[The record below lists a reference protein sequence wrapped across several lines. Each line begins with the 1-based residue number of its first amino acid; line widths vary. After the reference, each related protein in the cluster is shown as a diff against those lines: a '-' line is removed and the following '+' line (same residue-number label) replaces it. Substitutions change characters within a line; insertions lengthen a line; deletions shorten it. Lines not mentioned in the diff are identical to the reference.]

1 MKKNYY
7 SKVITDPHFKP
18 LSEMKGRKF
27 SVTEGQVELAKKL
40 NKDYELSEY
49 AFLLLIKYV
58 EFAFLPD
65 EDSKA
70 WQQEF
75 ENINRILDSEESFTV
90 RLEYENKFSE
100 IIKDGDTISLKTD
113 STPSKRKRMLLE
125 ESIKKIATEIFK
137 QLTIK
142 ENISEWKSL
151 CIIGFIFA
159 FYHIGISYD
168 HPIETKTERKISHPG
183 ENYLSY
189 LSGNIKRYILK

>member
-7 SKVITDPHFKP
+7 SKVITDTHFKP
-18 LSEMKGRKF
+18 LSEMKGKKF
-27 SVTEGQVELAKKL
+27 SVTEGQIELAKKL
-40 NKDYELSEY
+40 NKDYLLSEY
-49 AFLLLIKYV
+49 AFIVLIKYV

-65 EDSKA
+65 NDS
-70 WQQEF
+70 QEF
-75 ENINRILDSEESFTV
+75 ENINRMLDSEESFTV

-113 STPSKRKRMLLE
+113 STPSKRNKIFLE
-125 ESIKKIATEIFK
+125 KSIKRIATEIFN

-142 ENISEWKSL
+142 ESISEWKSQ

-159 FYHIGISYD
+159 FYQIGISYD
-168 HPIETKTERKISHPG
+168 HPIQTEAEHERSNSS